1 MNPLKRMM
9 TGPISWQDFQSI
21 QRRLTA
27 SRKKK
32 GLNPKS
38 PAPSHSTSRSPS
50 HSPGHSQS
58 EREPLNLGI
67 CRYLKAQDATAAEI
81 SAHLEQKRVSG
92 QLKIVLKEMIV
103 RGLIEYSI
111 PDKPR
116 SRLQAK
122 RVIDAVPE
130 TPSPSRCATTG
141 LKTWI
146 GSHAAGSWIRPAS
159 WRRCGRGG
167 KMLLLS

>member
-1 MNPLKRMM
+1 MARF
-9 TGPISWQDFQSI
+9 PIHPKAPHRITKEERAEPEKPGAKPQHQS
-21 QRRLTA
+21 Q
-27 SRKKK
+27 S
-32 GLNPKS
+32 KS
-38 PAPSHSTSRSPS
+38 QSRSQS
-50 HSPGHSQS
+50 KS

-122 RVIDAVPE
+122 WVIDAVPKRHPFE
-130 TPSPSRCATTG
+130 MRYDRIENVDWESCSRV
-141 LKTWI
+141 LD
-146 GSHAAGSWIRPAS
+146 SAS
-159 WRRCGRGG
+159 QLEALREGW
-167 KMLLLS
+167 